1 MGRNQE
7 MLFGAE
13 EPQIS
18 TTQRTSPRTTD
29 MSLKKRRE
37 EQYLKAQKKLLQL
50 QREQATR
57 IKAQQSQ
64 SKLMQMVLAK
74 QKELEEKRR
83 KKEKEEKQRE
93 EEERRRLEEEQS
105 KRRFG
110 LVRDNKEN
118 QYQTQFANIDSNEKI
133 SVAEERRKHA
143 EEKRKAYEEE
153 KLRLQREEEE
163 RRRQKEKEAM
173 LLKKAALEEKKRL
186 LLEEMARRKEKE
198 EALRKEMAY
207 KEKLDRWKSKY
218 QKVSLPT
225 GQKFLDK
232 STETK
237 ILDLNTKSENA
248 EISQSNDKIVE
259 MATTTTSSPEKIA
272 ENELENRVG
281 SSVGGSSSLSEV
293 KQNKKIGNPFTQEVC
308 ENLRVP
314 CRFVTE
320 HPCCKLPQRI
330 ELVGRP
336 RAMDGSADL
345 RWRFMQSRGRQAEG
359 RMIEGFG
366 SNRKSVSMQPVSS
379 SFSVLSRPSPSIPYS
394 HYTSKGVV
402 SVPRYH
408 YNGGPAVTS
417 TILRQCWRL
426 TYLNCA
432 RERDHPCCSLN
443 SGRQRSTNLLDRWL
457 SRN

>member
-1 MGRNQE
+1 
-7 MLFGAE
+7 
-13 EPQIS
+13 
-18 TTQRTSPRTTD
+18 
-29 MSLKKRRE
+29 
-37 EQYLKAQKKLLQL
+37 
-50 QREQATR
+50 
-57 IKAQQSQ
+57 
-64 SKLMQMVLAK
+64 MQMVLAK

-83 KKEKEEKQRE
+83 KKKEEEKQRE
-93 EEERRRLEEEQS
+93 EEEERRRLFIDEES
-105 KRRFG
+105 KRRLG
-110 LVRDNKEN
+110 SIRNNKES
-118 QYQTQFANIDSNEKI
+118 QYQTQFANNDPNEKTTM
-133 SVAEERRKHA
+133 AEERRKHA

-153 KLRLQREEEE
+153 KLRLQREEEG

-186 LLEEMARRKEKE
+186 LLEEMAQRKAKE
-198 EALRKEMAY
+198 ETLRKEAAY

-237 ILDLNTKSENA
+237 ILDLNTKSGNA
-248 EISQSNDKIVE
+248 EKSQSNDKIVE
-259 MATTTTSSPEKIA
+259 ITTTTTSSPEKIA

-308 ENLRVP
+308 ETLRVP

>member
-1 MGRNQE
+1 MQAKVFLGTFSRLQTSGFNQSLLRRGPNLVSLRFGSVFRNAIPPKRDYSPPSYEDIFGKTIRQDSPQSESTTRRSHAIQQFDPFPKFANSQAFPEKDRNSESTTANYFRSQLNAIQERNQE

-50 QREQATR
+50 QRYHNCCTLFRFILYLPYFREQATR

-83 KKEKEEKQRE
+83 KKKEEEKQRE
-93 EEERRRLEEEQS
+93 EEEERRRLLDEES
-105 KRRFG
+105 KRRLG
-110 LVRDNKEN
+110 SIRNNKES
-118 QYQTQFANIDSNEKI
+118 QYQTQFANNDPNEKTTM
-133 SVAEERRKHA
+133 AEERRKHA

-186 LLEEMARRKEKE
+186 LLEEMAQRKAKE
-198 EALRKEMAY
+198 AALRKEAAY

-248 EISQSNDKIVE
+248 EKSQSNDKIVE
-259 MATTTTSSPEKIA
+259 ITTTTTSSPEKIA

-308 ENLRVP
+308 ETLRVP
-314 CRFVTE
+314 CR
-320 HPCCKLPQRI
+320 
-330 ELVGRP
+330 
-336 RAMDGSADL
+336 
-345 RWRFMQSRGRQAEG
+345 
-359 RMIEGFG
+359 
-366 SNRKSVSMQPVSS
+366 
-379 SFSVLSRPSPSIPYS
+379 
-394 HYTSKGVV
+394 
-402 SVPRYH
+402 
-408 YNGGPAVTS
+408 
-417 TILRQCWRL
+417 
-426 TYLNCA
+426 
-432 RERDHPCCSLN
+432 
-443 SGRQRSTNLLDRWL
+443 
-457 SRN
+457 